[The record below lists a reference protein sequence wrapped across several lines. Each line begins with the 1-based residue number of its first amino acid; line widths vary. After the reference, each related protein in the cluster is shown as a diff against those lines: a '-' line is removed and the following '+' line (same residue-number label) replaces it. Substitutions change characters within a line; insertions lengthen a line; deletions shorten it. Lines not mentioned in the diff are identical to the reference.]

1 MEGECGR
8 VVLGE
13 GGRHHII
20 NFKFFCPRTDLN
32 FELTVDGDIFTFLH
46 LLFNLSLFHIKNKL
60 SSLSPSPPPLLL
72 YMYISPFL
80 LSPSV
85 FSLLLSPFLLS
96 CLSSDSLL
104 FCSFCPYLSSSLIH
118 CTFPS
123 FPLPLLSIPS
133 LPPVLLLI
141 LNVRSY
147 FLCMII
153 NHIQNPI
160 HMIASRS
167 SLYH

>member
-32 FELTVDGDIFTFLH
+32 FELTVDGDNFT
-46 LLFNLSLFHIKNKL
+46 
-60 SSLSPSPPPLLL
+60 
-72 YMYISPFL
+72 
-80 LSPSV
+80 
-85 FSLLLSPFLLS
+85 
-96 CLSSDSLL
+96 
-104 FCSFCPYLSSSLIH
+104 
-118 CTFPS
+118 
-123 FPLPLLSIPS
+123 IPS

-141 LNVRSY
+141 LNVQSY

-160 HMIASRS
+160 RMIASRS